1 MLEELELTKPN
12 SAFARSRK
20 RNVGPVVFC
29 SLPMEKDWSSQRTG
43 LESSAMDLGKGGMV
57 MRSVEDRGI
66 NASIYGLKDRWCK
79 EFVVVRYRI
88 HKESRAWGEL
98 FPVPALR

>member
-29 SLPMEKDWSSQRTG
+29 SLPMVKDWRSQTTD
-43 LESSAMDLGKGGMV
+43 LESSAGGLGKGGMV
-57 MRSVEDRGI
+57 MRDAEDRGRD
-66 NASIYGLKDRWCK
+66 AAIYGLKGRWCK
-79 EFVVVRYRI
+79 EGGASKVQDQ
-88 HKESRAWGEL
+88 
-98 FPVPALR
+98 